1 MPAEK
6 ISDFYASYVFS
17 EKAMKE
23 YLSKDAMKKFQLCI
37 KEGNKVDNELAE
49 QIANAMKLWAMK
61 LGATHYTHWFQPLTG
76 TTAEKHDSF
85 FIPNGTGGMEEFSSE
100 ALIQAEPDASSFP
113 NGGIRATFEARGYTA
128 WDLTSPAFIMAVGH
142 GKTLCIPTIFISY
155 NGESLDFK
163 SIFWLILQCIIL
175 VQIWLC
181 QVEHWLADL
190 HQKAN
195 NLRITILVQ
204 FLREFI
210 LLCVK
215 WKLNH

>member
-1 MPAEK
+1 MTKIRFNAINAFGGRPKINIEMPAEK

-85 FIPNGTGGMEEFSSE
+85 FNPN
-100 ALIQAEPDASSFP
+100 
-113 NGGIRATFEARGYTA
+113 
-128 WDLTSPAFIMAVGH
+128 
-142 GKTLCIPTIFISY
+142 
-155 NGESLDFK
+155 
-163 SIFWLILQCIIL
+163 
-175 VQIWLC
+175 
-181 QVEHWLADL
+181 
-190 HQKAN
+190 
-195 NLRITILVQ
+195 
-204 FLREFI
+204 
-210 LLCVK
+210 
-215 WKLNH
+215 